1 MGRGWG
7 GRQRK
12 RRPSPTAPSSH
23 RTTPTTPPPP
33 PPPRHKTP
41 RHRPAAPLP
50 RRADH
55 RADGDRDGARA
66 RRHPV
71 ASGHRQRARLQ
82 GVCLAQKSGAFSC
95 DTSTKTTQKA
105 THQQQHTNDNTPT
118 SCISHHIAYHT
129 THTHTPFN
137 KTSFHR
143 PNLIFRVVPKYT
155 SSADGDGDAPCLDAL
170 VKCGSDGGAK
180 RGGKSFGLQEGAVR
194 GLPRITVAASGPQ
207 HPLIL
212 PKLSSPPSHPPR
224 PLHTHTPPPPQ
235 TPTTTRTRP
244 RSFVRAQGAASGIVY
259 CLSRAEAEGVAQ
271 HLRDAGRVSAA
282 HYHAGMSHKQRT
294 EVQNAW
300 QDGRATVI
308 VATIAFG
315 ARGLVVLFLRGRACL
330 LFCPA
335 PGGSGAGL
343 RCATSN
349 MHTQQHTT
357 TRYYTQHQQL
367 CHAFTKTSTQ
377 PPSTPAHLQHQPTT
391 TTRQLLQKT

>member
-1 MGRGWG
+1 MHI
-7 GRQRK
+7 
-12 RRPSPTAPSSH
+12 PSYRIPYHTH
-23 RTTPTTPPPP
+23 THTVQQDELPPPQP
-33 PPPRHKTP
+33 H
-41 RHRPAAPLP
+41 LP
-50 RRADH
+50 RRAQVH
-55 RADGDRDGARA
+55 ELGGRRRRRAVPRRARQVRIRWGSKKGGQVFWTARGSSARA
-66 RRHPV
+66 PAH
-71 ASGHRQRARLQ
+71 HRCRLRAPTPPHS
-82 GVCLAQKSGAFSC
+82 AQALLPSLSPSPAPS
-95 DTSTKTTQKA
+95 
-105 THQQQHTNDNTPT
+105 
-118 SCISHHIAYHT
+118 
-129 THTHTPFN
+129 HTHT
-137 KTSFHR
+137 
-143 PNLIFRVVPKYT
+143 
-155 SSADGDGDAPCLDAL
+155 
-170 VKCGSDGGAK
+170 
-180 RGGKSFGLQEGAVR
+180 
-194 GLPRITVAASGPQ
+194 
-207 HPLIL
+207 
-212 PKLSSPPSHPPR
+212 
-224 PLHTHTPPPPQ
+224 PPPQ